1 MVTYFY
7 KMNQIEIILGPTNTG
22 KTFYAFEQM
31 FSFKN
36 GVFGFPLRL
45 LARENYDK
53 ACKIFPI
60 NQIALITGEEKII
73 PQEAKYFFCTVESM
87 PDDNFEFVCVD
98 EIQLASDYER
108 GHIFTQR
115 LLYSRG
121 EQKTIF
127 LGSLTMEEI
136 VKQLIPDAK
145 ITFKNRFSQ
154 LNFIGHKKIQNIKP
168 RSAIIAFNLIG
179 LYEIAEQI
187 RVLKGGVALVAGALS
202 PKTRNSQ
209 VKLYEDGEVDYIV
222 ATDAI
227 GMGLNLDIDNVYF
240 SSLEKFDG
248 KYNRPLNDMEI
259 SQIAGRAGRYTKSG
273 YFGSTLGAKFT
284 NLDSVANV
292 ESHKFESIKKIFW
305 RNHLLSFKSEFDL
318 VNSLKV
324 IPKNYRLILKKDAE
338 DQKFLLRFLKD
349 NKSKFSFDKPEI
361 LRQLWN
367 LCRIPDYQ
375 NISDEKHVELL
386 TKVFN
391 ELINNNWLLSDNFL
405 RDNIKDLQNYSGSID
420 DLIYNLNETRTWLY
434 ITNQK
439 HWISNPI
446 WVETVQ
452 NIENKLS
459 EEIHQSLMQKFVDKN
474 KSVMIKNLNIS
485 EKNISLSDNR
495 YVMIKDEK
503 IGVILGFKISFYE
516 KFREILNNNYQK
528 IIKDQI
534 SSYMS
539 IKTENFISAPNES
552 LSLNPVL
559 DNNGSFQSLY
569 LKWGDANIAV
579 FERGNDITQPS
590 LKPILDQQLFKQ
602 DDIKL
607 IEKKIN
613 NWFKETY
620 ISKLDLSSQLD
631 KFNSKPEERSF
642 IFKIKEGSYNLYQSN
657 ILDEFKK
664 LEESKRKE
672 IHALNFRLGK
682 NVIFNSE
689 LIRPEYMKLKFYLWN
704 IYFNK
709 NFKVDEYIPKDG
721 NATLNVRNN
730 LDNSLV
736 NYLGFIL
743 QDNLL
748 IRLDIFN
755 EFEKQ
760 LFKRENRGPFSL
772 PMDLSNLLGIKKDKL
787 INILKNK
794 SFLIQEF
801 SNNDLVIS
809 KKIKITKTQDIEQKK
824 LKKALKNPLKKV
836 KKSPSKKLFNNPFDQ
851 LKNINAK

>member
-1 MVTYFY
+1 
-7 KMNQIEIILGPTNTG
+7 MNQIEIILGPTNTG

-136 VKQLIPDAK
+136 IKQLIPDAK

-516 KFREILNNNYQK
+516 KFKEILNNNYQK

-539 IKTENFISAPNES
+539 FKIENFISAPNES
-552 LSLNPVL
+552 LSLNPVV
-559 DNNGSFQSLY
+559 DNNGSFQNLY
-569 LKWGDANIAV
+569 LKWGDSNIAV

-613 NWFKETY
+613 NWFKDTY
-620 ISKLDLSSQLD
+620 ISKLDLSSHLD

-682 NVIFNSE
+682 NVIFNTE

-801 SNNDLVIS
+801 SDNDLVIS
-809 KKIKITKTQDIEQKK
+809 KKIKITKTQDTVQKK

-851 LKNINAK
+851 LKNINVK

>member
-1 MVTYFY
+1 
-7 KMNQIEIILGPTNTG
+7 MNQIEIILGPTNTG

-53 ACKIFPI
+53 ACKLYPI

-73 PQEAKYFFCTVESM
+73 PPEAKYFFCTVESM
-87 PDDNFEFVCVD
+87 PDDFFEFVCVD

-136 VKQLIPDAK
+136 IRELIPDAK
-145 ITFKNRFSQ
+145 IIFKNRFSE

-187 RVLKGGVALVAGALS
+187 RSLKGGVALVAGALS

-227 GMGLNLDIDNVYF
+227 GMGLNLDINQVYF
-240 SSLEKFDG
+240 SGLDKFDG
-248 KYNRPLNDMEI
+248 KYVRPLNDMEI
-259 SQIAGRAGRYTKSG
+259 GQIAGRAGRYTKTG

-284 NLDSVANV
+284 NLESIENIQ
-292 ESHKFESIKKIFW
+292 SHKFEAIKKIFW
-305 RNHLLSFKSEFDL
+305 RNHLLSFKSEYEL
-318 VNSLKV
+318 VNSLKQ
-324 IPKNYRLILKKDAE
+324 KSDNHRLILKKDAE

-349 NKSKFSFDKPEI
+349 NKKSFKFDNPET
-361 LRQLWN
+361 LKQLWN
-367 LCRIPDYQ
+367 ICRIPDYQ
-375 NISDEKHVELL
+375 NISDEKHIELL
-386 TKVFN
+386 TKIFK
-391 ELINNNWLLSDNFL
+391 ELIKNKWTLSDNFL
-405 RDNIKDLQNYSGSID
+405 EHQTSYLQNYNGSID
-420 DLIYNLNETRTWLY
+420 DLIYNLNETRTWSY

-439 HWISNPI
+439 HWISNSI
-446 WVETVQ
+446 WVETVK

-459 EEIHQSLMQKFVDKN
+459 EEIHLSLMRKFVDKN
-474 KSVMIKNLNIS
+474 KSEMIQNLNIS
-485 EKNISLSDNR
+485 KKNISLTDNR
-495 YVMIKDEK
+495 YVKIKDEI
-503 IGVILGFKISFYE
+503 IGVIRGFKIFFDE
-516 KFREILNNNYQK
+516 KFKDILNNNYQV
-528 IIKDQI
+528 IIKEQI
-534 SSYMS
+534 FPYMS
-539 IKTENFISAPNES
+539 FNVDTFIAAPNES
-552 LSLNPVL
+552 LSINSKV
-559 DNNGSFQSLY
+559 DEKGNFQNLY
-569 LKWGDANIAV
+569 LQWGDANVAI
-579 FERGNDITQPS
+579 FKKGNDLTHPIFET
-590 LKPILDQQLFKQ
+590 ILDDQLVSP
-602 DDIKL
+602 DHI
-607 IEKKIN
+607 KKIEEKIQK
-613 NWFKETY
+613 WFEETY
-620 ISKLDLSSQLD
+620 LPKLDLSDQLK

-642 IFKIKEGSYNLYQSN
+642 IFKIIENQYNFYQIN
-657 ILDEFKK
+657 ILDEFK
-664 LEESKRKE
+664 LIDEPQRKE
-672 IHALNFRLGK
+672 IHSLNFRLGK

-689 LIRPEYMKLKFYLWN
+689 LIRPEYMKLKFHLWN
-704 IYFNK
+704 LYYNESLNI
-709 NFKVDEYIPKDG
+709 DEYIPKDG
-721 NATLNVRNN
+721 NATLNIQNKLN
-730 LDNSLV
+730 EDLITF
-736 NYLGFIL
+736 LGFVS
-743 QDNLL
+743 QNDLL

-787 INILKNK
+787 ISILKSR
-794 SFLIQEF
+794 SFNIQDIAE
-801 SNNDLVIS
+801 NDLVIS
-809 KKIKITKTQDIEQKK
+809 KKIKANKTMESKQNNTKKV
-824 LKKALKNPLKKV
+824 LKKPSKKV
-836 KKSPSKKLFNNPFDQ
+836 KKSTPKKLFNNPFDQ

>member
-1 MVTYFY
+1 
-7 KMNQIEIILGPTNTG
+7 MNQIEIILGPTNTG

-53 ACKIFPI
+53 ACKLYPI

-73 PQEAKYFFCTVESM
+73 PSDAKYFFCTVESM
-87 PDDNFEFVCVD
+87 PDDFFEFVCVD

-136 VKQLIPDAK
+136 IRELIPEAK
-145 ITFKNRFSQ
+145 IIFKNRFSE

-187 RVLKGGVALVAGALS
+187 RSLKGGVALVAGALS

-227 GMGLNLDIDNVYF
+227 GMGLNLDINQVYF
-240 SSLEKFDG
+240 SGLDKFDG
-248 KYNRPLNDMEI
+248 KYVRPLNDMEI
-259 SQIAGRAGRYTKSG
+259 GQIAGRAGRYTKSG

-284 NLDSVANV
+284 NLETIENIQ
-292 ESHKFESIKKIFW
+292 SHKFEAIKKIFW
-305 RNHLLSFKSEFDL
+305 RNHLLSFKSEYEL
-318 VNSLKV
+318 VNSLKQ
-324 IPKNYRLILKKDAE
+324 KSDNHRLILKKDAE

-349 NKSKFSFDKPEI
+349 NKKNFKFDNPEI
-361 LRQLWN
+361 LKQLWDI
-367 LCRIPDYQ
+367 CRIPDYQ

-386 TKVFN
+386 TKIFK
-391 ELINNNWLLSDNFL
+391 ELIKNKWTLSDNFL
-405 RDNIKDLQNYSGSID
+405 EHQTSYLQNYNGSID

-439 HWISNPI
+439 HWISNSI
-446 WVETVQ
+446 WVETVK

-459 EEIHQSLMQKFVDKN
+459 EEIHLSLMQKFVDKN
-474 KSVMIKNLNIS
+474 KSEMIQNLNIS
-485 EKNISLSDNR
+485 KKNISLTDNR
-495 YVMIKDEK
+495 YVKIKDEI
-503 IGVILGFKISFYE
+503 IGVIRGFKILFDE
-516 KFREILNNNYQK
+516 KFKDILNNNYQV
-528 IIKDQI
+528 IIKEQI
-534 SSYMS
+534 FPYMS
-539 IKTENFISAPNES
+539 INIDNFIAAPNES
-552 LSLNPVL
+552 LFINSKVDKSGN
-559 DNNGSFQSLY
+559 FQNLY
-569 LKWGDANIAV
+569 IQWGDANVAI
-579 FERGNDITQPS
+579 FKKGNDLTHPI
-590 LKPILDQQLFKQ
+590 LEPILDDQLVSQ
-602 DDIKL
+602 EHI
-607 IEKKIN
+607 KKIEEKIQR
-613 NWFKETY
+613 WFEETY
-620 ISKLDLSSQLD
+620 LSKLDLSEQLK
-631 KFNSKPEERSF
+631 KFNTKPEERSF
-642 IFKIKEGSYNLYQSN
+642 IFKIIENQYNFYQIN
-657 ILDEFKK
+657 ILDEFK
-664 LEESKRKE
+664 LIDEPQRKE
-672 IHALNFRLGK
+672 IHSLNFRLGK
-682 NVIFNSE
+682 NVIFNTE
-689 LIRPEYMKLKFYLWN
+689 LIRPEYMKLKFHLWN
-704 IYFNK
+704 LYNNK
-709 NFKVDEYIPKDG
+709 NFNINEYIPKDG
-721 NATLNVRNN
+721 NATLNVESKLNQD
-730 LDNSLV
+730 LIT
-736 NYLGFIL
+736 YLGFIS
-743 QDNLL
+743 QNDLL

-787 INILKNK
+787 ISILKSR
-794 SFLIQEF
+794 SFNIQDIAE
-801 SNNDLVIS
+801 NDLVIS
-809 KKIKITKTQDIEQKK
+809 KKIKANKTMELKQNNSKK
-824 LKKALKNPLKKV
+824 VLKKPSKKV
-836 KKSPSKKLFNNPFDQ
+836 KKPSPKKLFNNPFDQ

>member
-1 MVTYFY
+1 
-7 KMNQIEIILGPTNTG
+7 MNQIEIILGPTNTG

-367 LCRIPDYQ
+367 VCRIPDYQ

-459 EEIHQSLMQKFVDKN
+459 EDIHQSLMQKFVDKN

>member
-1 MVTYFY
+1 
-7 KMNQIEIILGPTNTG
+7 MNQIEIILGPTNTG

-367 LCRIPDYQ
+367 VCRIPDYQ

>member
-1 MVTYFY
+1 
-7 KMNQIEIILGPTNTG
+7 MNQIEIILGPTNTG

-53 ACKIFPI
+53 ACKLYPI

-73 PQEAKYFFCTVESM
+73 PSDAKYFFCTVESM
-87 PDDNFEFVCVD
+87 PDDFFEFVCVD

-136 VKQLIPDAK
+136 IRELIPEAK
-145 ITFKNRFSQ
+145 IIFKNRFSE

-187 RVLKGGVALVAGALS
+187 RSLKGGVALVAGALS

-227 GMGLNLDIDNVYF
+227 GMGLNLDINQVYF
-240 SSLEKFDG
+240 SGLDKFDG
-248 KYNRPLNDMEI
+248 KYVRPLNDMEI
-259 SQIAGRAGRYTKSG
+259 GQIAGRAGRYTKSG

-284 NLDSVANV
+284 NLESIENIQ
-292 ESHKFESIKKIFW
+292 SHKFEAIKKIFW
-305 RNHLLSFKSEFDL
+305 RNHLLSFRSEYEL
-318 VNSLKV
+318 VNSLKQ
-324 IPKNYRLILKKDAE
+324 KSDNHRLILKKDAE

-349 NKSKFSFDKPEI
+349 NKTSFKFDNPET
-361 LRQLWN
+361 LKQLWDI
-367 LCRIPDYQ
+367 CRIPDYQ
-375 NISDEKHVELL
+375 NISDEKHIELL
-386 TKVFN
+386 TKIFK
-391 ELINNNWLLSDNFL
+391 ELIKNKWTLSDSFL
-405 RDNIKDLQNYSGSID
+405 EHQTSYLQNYNGSID

-439 HWISNPI
+439 HWISNSI
-446 WVETVQ
+446 WVETVK

-459 EEIHQSLMQKFVDKN
+459 EEIHLSLMQKFVDKN
-474 KSVMIKNLNIS
+474 KSEMIQNLNIS
-485 EKNISLSDNR
+485 KKNISLTDNR
-495 YVMIKDEK
+495 YVKIKDEI
-503 IGVILGFKISFYE
+503 IGVIIGFKIFFDE
-516 KFREILNNNYQK
+516 KFKDILNNNYQV
-528 IIKDQI
+528 IIKEQI
-534 SSYMS
+534 FPYMS
-539 IKTENFISAPNES
+539 FNVDTFIAAPNES
-552 LSLNPVL
+552 LSINSKV
-559 DNNGSFQSLY
+559 DEKGNFQDLY
-569 LKWGDANIAV
+569 LQWGDANVAI
-579 FERGNDITQPS
+579 FKKGNDLTHPI
-590 LKPILDQQLFKQ
+590 LEPILDDQLVSP
-602 DDIKL
+602 DHI
-607 IEKKIN
+607 KKIEEKIQK
-613 NWFKETY
+613 WFEETY
-620 ISKLDLSSQLD
+620 LSKLDLSDQLK

-642 IFKIKEGSYNLYQSN
+642 IFKIIENQYNFYQIN
-657 ILDEFKK
+657 ILDEFK
-664 LEESKRKE
+664 LIDEPQRKE
-672 IHALNFRLGK
+672 IHSLNFRLGK

-689 LIRPEYMKLKFYLWN
+689 LVRPEYMKLKFHLWN
-704 IYFNK
+704 LYYNESLNI
-709 NFKVDEYIPKDG
+709 DDYIPKDG
-721 NATLNVRNN
+721 NATLNIQNKLN
-730 LDNSLV
+730 EDLIT
-736 NYLGFIL
+736 YLGFVS
-743 QDNLL
+743 QNNLL

-787 INILKNK
+787 ISILKSR
-794 SFLIQEF
+794 SFNIQDIAE
-801 SNNDLVIS
+801 NDLVIS
-809 KKIKITKTQDIEQKK
+809 KKIKANKTMELKQNNSKK
-824 LKKALKNPLKKV
+824 VLKKPLKKV
-836 KKSPSKKLFNNPFDQ
+836 KKSTPKKLFNNPFDQ

>member
-1 MVTYFY
+1 
-7 KMNQIEIILGPTNTG
+7 MNQIEIILGPTNTG

-53 ACKIFPI
+53 ACKLYPI

-73 PQEAKYFFCTVESM
+73 PPEAKYFFCTVESM
-87 PDDNFEFVCVD
+87 PDDFFEFVCVD

-136 VKQLIPDAK
+136 IRELIPDAK
-145 ITFKNRFSQ
+145 IIFKNRFSE

-187 RVLKGGVALVAGALS
+187 RSLKGGVALVAGALS

-227 GMGLNLDIDNVYF
+227 GMGLNLDINQVYF
-240 SSLEKFDG
+240 SGLDKFDG
-248 KYNRPLNDMEI
+248 KYVRPLNDMEI
-259 SQIAGRAGRYTKSG
+259 GQIAGRAGRYTKTG

-284 NLDSVANV
+284 NLESIENIQ
-292 ESHKFESIKKIFW
+292 SHKFEAIKKIFW
-305 RNHLLSFKSEFDL
+305 RNHLLSFKSEYEL
-318 VNSLKV
+318 VNSLKQ
-324 IPKNYRLILKKDAE
+324 KSDNHRLILKKDAE

-349 NKSKFSFDKPEI
+349 NKTSFKFDNPET
-361 LRQLWN
+361 LKQLWN
-367 LCRIPDYQ
+367 ICRIPDYQ
-375 NISDEKHVELL
+375 NISDEKHIELL
-386 TKVFN
+386 TKIFN
-391 ELINNNWLLSDNFL
+391 ELIKNKWTLSDSFL
-405 RDNIKDLQNYSGSID
+405 EHQTSYLQNYNGSID

-439 HWISNPI
+439 HWISNSI
-446 WVETVQ
+446 WVETVK

-459 EEIHQSLMQKFVDKN
+459 EEIHLSLMQKFVDKN
-474 KSVMIKNLNIS
+474 KSEMIQNLNIS
-485 EKNISLSDNR
+485 KKNISLTDNR
-495 YVMIKDEK
+495 YVKIKEEI
-503 IGVILGFKISFYE
+503 IGVIRGFKIFFDE
-516 KFREILNNNYQK
+516 KFKDILNNNYQV
-528 IIKDQI
+528 IIKEQI
-534 SSYMS
+534 FPYMS
-539 IKTENFISAPNES
+539 FNVDTFIAAPNES
-552 LSLNPVL
+552 LSINSKV
-559 DNNGSFQSLY
+559 DEKGNFQNLY
-569 LKWGDANIAV
+569 LQWGDVNVAI
-579 FERGNDITQPS
+579 FKKGKDLTHPILE
-590 LKPILDQQLFKQ
+590 PILDDQLVSP
-602 DDIKL
+602 DHI
-607 IEKKIN
+607 KKIEEKIQR
-613 NWFKETY
+613 WFEETY
-620 ISKLDLSSQLD
+620 LSKLDLSDQLK

-642 IFKIKEGSYNLYQSN
+642 IFKIIENQYNFYQIN
-657 ILDEFKK
+657 ILDEFK
-664 LEESKRKE
+664 LIDEPQRKE
-672 IHALNFRLGK
+672 IHSLNFRLGK

-689 LIRPEYMKLKFYLWN
+689 LIRPEYMKLKFHLWN
-704 IYFNK
+704 LYYNESLNI
-709 NFKVDEYIPKDG
+709 DEYIPKDG
-721 NATLNVRNN
+721 NATLNIQNKLN
-730 LDNSLV
+730 EDLITF
-736 NYLGFIL
+736 LGFVS
-743 QDNLL
+743 QNDLL

-787 INILKNK
+787 ISILKSR
-794 SFLIQEF
+794 SFNIQDIAE
-801 SNNDLVIS
+801 NDLVIS
-809 KKIKITKTQDIEQKK
+809 KKIKANKTMELKQNNSKK
-824 LKKALKNPLKKV
+824 VLKKSLKKV
-836 KKSPSKKLFNNPFDQ
+836 KKSTPKKLFNNPFDQ

>member
-1 MVTYFY
+1 
-7 KMNQIEIILGPTNTG
+7 MNQIEIILGPTNTG

-53 ACKIFPI
+53 ACKLYPI

-73 PQEAKYFFCTVESM
+73 PPEAKYFFCTVESM
-87 PDDNFEFVCVD
+87 PDDFFEFVCVD

-136 VKQLIPDAK
+136 IRELIPDAK
-145 ITFKNRFSQ
+145 IIFKNRFSE

-187 RVLKGGVALVAGALS
+187 RSLKGGVALVAGALS

-227 GMGLNLDIDNVYF
+227 GMGLNLDINQVYF
-240 SSLEKFDG
+240 SGLDKFDG
-248 KYNRPLNDMEI
+248 KYVRPLNDMEI
-259 SQIAGRAGRYTKSG
+259 GQIAGRAGRYTKTG

-284 NLDSVANV
+284 NLESIENIQ
-292 ESHKFESIKKIFW
+292 SHKFEAIKKIFW
-305 RNHLLSFKSEFDL
+305 RNHLLSFKSEYEL
-318 VNSLKV
+318 VNSLKQ
-324 IPKNYRLILKKDAE
+324 KSDNQRLILKKDAE

-349 NKSKFSFDKPEI
+349 NKTSFKFDNPKT
-361 LRQLWN
+361 LKQLWN
-367 LCRIPDYQ
+367 ICRIPDYQ
-375 NISDEKHVELL
+375 NISDEKHIELL
-386 TKVFN
+386 TKIFK
-391 ELINNNWLLSDNFL
+391 ELIKNKWTLSDSFL
-405 RDNIKDLQNYSGSID
+405 EHQTSYLQNYNGSID

-439 HWISNPI
+439 HWISNSI
-446 WVETVQ
+446 WVETVK

-459 EEIHQSLMQKFVDKN
+459 EEIHLSLMQKFVDKN
-474 KSVMIKNLNIS
+474 KSEMIQNLNIS
-485 EKNISLSDNR
+485 KKNISLTDNR
-495 YVMIKDEK
+495 YVKIKEEI
-503 IGVILGFKISFYE
+503 IGVIRGFKIFFDE
-516 KFREILNNNYQK
+516 KFKDILNNNYQV
-528 IIKDQI
+528 IIKEQI
-534 SSYMS
+534 FPYMS
-539 IKTENFISAPNES
+539 FNVDTFIAAPNES
-552 LSLNPVL
+552 LSINSKV
-559 DNNGSFQSLY
+559 DEKGNFQNLY
-569 LKWGDANIAV
+569 LQWGDANVAI
-579 FERGNDITQPS
+579 FKKGKDLTHPILE
-590 LKPILDQQLFKQ
+590 PILDDQLVSP
-602 DDIKL
+602 DHI
-607 IEKKIN
+607 KKIEEKIQR
-613 NWFKETY
+613 WFEETY
-620 ISKLDLSSQLD
+620 LSKLDLSDQLK

-642 IFKIKEGSYNLYQSN
+642 IFKIIENQYNFYQIN
-657 ILDEFKK
+657 ILDEFK
-664 LEESKRKE
+664 LIDEPQRKE
-672 IHALNFRLGK
+672 IHSLNFRLGK

-689 LIRPEYMKLKFYLWN
+689 LIRPEYMKLKFHLWN
-704 IYFNK
+704 LYYNESLNI
-709 NFKVDEYIPKDG
+709 DEYIPKDG
-721 NATLNVRNN
+721 NATLNIQNKLNEN
-730 LDNSLV
+730 LITF
-736 NYLGFIL
+736 LGFVS
-743 QDNLL
+743 QNDLL

-787 INILKNK
+787 ISILKNR
-794 SFLIQEF
+794 SFNIQDIAE
-801 SNNDLVIS
+801 NDLVIS
-809 KKIKITKTQDIEQKK
+809 KKIKANKTMELKQNNSKK
-824 LKKALKNPLKKV
+824 VLKKPLKKV
-836 KKSPSKKLFNNPFDQ
+836 KKSTPKKLFNNPFDQ

>member
-1 MVTYFY
+1 
-7 KMNQIEIILGPTNTG
+7 MNQIEIILGPTNTG

-60 NQIALITGEEKII
+60 DQIALITGEEKII

-136 VKQLIPDAK
+136 IKQLIPDAK

-273 YFGSTLGAKFT
+273 YFGSTLGAKFA

-324 IPKNYRLILKKDAE
+324 IPKNHSLILKKDAE

-516 KFREILNNNYQK
+516 KFKEILNNNYQK

-539 IKTENFISAPNES
+539 FKIENFISAPNES
-552 LSLNPVL
+552 LSLNPVV
-559 DNNGSFQSLY
+559 DNNGSFQNLY
-569 LKWGDANIAV
+569 LKWGDSNIAV

-613 NWFKETY
+613 NWFKDTY
-620 ISKLDLSSQLD
+620 ISKLDLSSHLD

-664 LEESKRKE
+664 LEEPKRKE

-682 NVIFNSE
+682 NVIFNTE

-801 SNNDLVIS
+801 SDNDLVIS
-809 KKIKITKTQDIEQKK
+809 KKIKITKTQDTVQKK

-851 LKNINAK
+851 LKNINVK

>member
-1 MVTYFY
+1 
-7 KMNQIEIILGPTNTG
+7 MNQIEIILGPTNTG

-53 ACKIFPI
+53 ACKLYPI

-73 PQEAKYFFCTVESM
+73 PSDAKYFFCTVESM
-87 PDDNFEFVCVD
+87 PDDFFEFVCVD

-136 VKQLIPDAK
+136 IRELIPDAK
-145 ITFKNRFSQ
+145 IIFKNRFSE

-187 RVLKGGVALVAGALS
+187 RSLKGGVALVAGALS

-227 GMGLNLDIDNVYF
+227 GMGLNLDINQVYF
-240 SSLEKFDG
+240 SGLDKFDG
-248 KYNRPLNDMEI
+248 KYVRPLNDMEI
-259 SQIAGRAGRYTKSG
+259 GQIAGRAGRYTKTG

-284 NLDSVANV
+284 NLESIENIQ
-292 ESHKFESIKKIFW
+292 SHKFEAIKKIFW
-305 RNHLLSFKSEFDL
+305 RNHLLSFKSEYEL
-318 VNSLKV
+318 VNSLKQ
-324 IPKNYRLILKKDAE
+324 KSDNHRLILKKDAE

-349 NKSKFSFDKPEI
+349 NKTSFKFDNPET
-361 LRQLWN
+361 LKQLWN
-367 LCRIPDYQ
+367 ICRIPDYQ
-375 NISDEKHVELL
+375 NISDEKHIELL
-386 TKVFN
+386 TKIFN
-391 ELINNNWLLSDNFL
+391 ELIKNKWTLSDSFL
-405 RDNIKDLQNYSGSID
+405 EHQTSYLQNYNGSID

-439 HWISNPI
+439 HWISNSI
-446 WVETVQ
+446 WVETVK

-459 EEIHQSLMQKFVDKN
+459 EEIHLSLMQKFVDKN
-474 KSVMIKNLNIS
+474 KSEMIQNLNIS
-485 EKNISLSDNR
+485 KKNISLTDNR
-495 YVMIKDEK
+495 YVKIKEEI
-503 IGVILGFKISFYE
+503 IGVIRGFKIFFDE
-516 KFREILNNNYQK
+516 KFKDILNNNYQV
-528 IIKDQI
+528 IIKEQI
-534 SSYMS
+534 FPYMS
-539 IKTENFISAPNES
+539 FNFDTFIAAPNES
-552 LSLNPVL
+552 LSINSKV
-559 DNNGSFQSLY
+559 DEKGNFQNLY
-569 LKWGDANIAV
+569 LQWGDANVAI
-579 FERGNDITQPS
+579 FKKGKDLTHPILE
-590 LKPILDQQLFKQ
+590 PILDDQLVSP
-602 DDIKL
+602 DHI
-607 IEKKIN
+607 KKIEEKIQR
-613 NWFKETY
+613 WFEETY
-620 ISKLDLSSQLD
+620 LSKLDLSDQLK

-642 IFKIKEGSYNLYQSN
+642 IFKIIENQYNFYQIN
-657 ILDEFKK
+657 ILDEFK
-664 LEESKRKE
+664 LIDEPQRKE
-672 IHALNFRLGK
+672 IHSLNFRLGK

-689 LIRPEYMKLKFYLWN
+689 LIRPEYMKLKFHLWN
-704 IYFNK
+704 LYYNESLNI
-709 NFKVDEYIPKDG
+709 DEYIPKDG
-721 NATLNVRNN
+721 NATLNIQNKLN
-730 LDNSLV
+730 EDLIT
-736 NYLGFIL
+736 YLGFVS
-743 QDNLL
+743 QNDLL

-787 INILKNK
+787 ISILKSR
-794 SFLIQEF
+794 SFNIQDIAE
-801 SNNDLVIS
+801 NDLVIS
-809 KKIKITKTQDIEQKK
+809 KKIKANKTMELKQNNSKK
-824 LKKALKNPLKKV
+824 VLKKPLKKV
-836 KKSPSKKLFNNPFDQ
+836 KKSTPKKLFNNPFDQ